1 MIARFH
7 AALKPLIPKLP
18 HGAVAGVQSVLGIAR
33 NKPGHP
39 MGAAPKREQVYVFLK
54 LSLRAAAHAPGR
66 GARLSRLMPAGIE
79 RQPEGLREFGARG
92 ADFLTR
98 GELARGAPIFLKRAV
113 TREARTNLALQRKRS
128 GALEIAGLPRDE
140 LLALAIGDGAPAA
153 ERETRS
159 RPVRAPGRAFTVMHS
174 WR

>member
-1 MIARFH
+1 
-7 AALKPLIPKLP
+7 
-18 HGAVAGVQSVLGIAR
+18 
-33 NKPGHP
+33 
-39 MGAAPKREQVYVFLK
+39 MGAAPEREQVYVFLK

-79 RQPEGLREFGARG
+79 RRPEGLREFGAGG

-98 GELARGAPIFLKRAV
+98 AGSWREGAPIFLKRAV

-128 GALEIAGLPRDE
+128 GALEIASLPRDE

-153 ERETRS
+153 ERGTRS
-159 RPVRAPGRAFTVMHS
+159 RPVRAPGRAFTVMH
-174 WR
+174 